1 MRRIA
6 LLIGLLAAAAAWVT
20 SLAGASDSHTYHVK
34 MYNAFGIVDGSNVRI
49 AGVDTGTVTGLDITS
64 KKQADLTI
72 ETSGPLGVLGKN
84 TKCSSQPQSLIAEY
98 FLTCNPKGPPLPDD
112 GTIPASQVTQTVQ
125 PDLVQNTLRE
135 SYKDRLSLLINEFG
149 TALAGNPKELNDAI
163 RLGAPA
169 LRKLESALRILAS
182 ENRTIRDLNVNADK
196 IITQLAN
203 RRQDVISFIQHS
215 RDVAA
220 ISASRRA
227 DLSTDFNRLDDF
239 LAQLRPTLIK
249 LGSLADAQ
257 VPLLTN
263 LRLAAPGLNTLAQ
276 NLPAFN
282 QATDRSLTSLG
293 RAAGPGR
300 RALIQGKDE
309 IQALAKSGRNAYP
322 ATNTLDKFLLDI
334 ASPKRHVETDARAA
348 RTCNNKSAPCW
359 STGRSAP
366 TGYTGMEGLLN
377 YAYYQTGAIN
387 QFDQYGHLLH
397 FSLFDVGATPCD
409 QGFNAGDNP
418 ADNAPPPGNHS
429 IGVPDKAGTGTTT
442 SISNANACVSWL
454 GPTQPGINQDIGSP
468 PYDPSV
474 CPNGSTDLSLCNPA
488 GPNSAATTGGAA
500 GPQAGGAAGG
510 PLAGNGSTGATGPTG
525 VTGSTGPTGV
535 SPPSGVPNTGATGNV
550 KKHLRHILGGGG
562 GGGGA
567 GNPLPHV
574 GGGGGGNTIPKP
586 GGHIR
591 HHVGHQAND
600 LLNLLMG
607 P

>member
-6 LLIGLLAAAAAWVT
+6 LLIALLAAAAAWLS
-20 SLAGASDSHTYHVK
+20 SLAGASDSHTYHVQ
-34 MYNAFGIVDGSNVRI
+34 MYNAFGIVEGSNVRI
-49 AGVDTGTVTGLDITS
+49 AGVDTGTVTGLDITAQ
-64 KKQADLTI
+64 KRADLTI

-98 FLTCNPKGPPLPDD
+98 FLTCTPKGPPLPDD
-112 GTIPASQVTQTVQ
+112 GTIPASQVSQTVQ

-135 SYKDRLSLLINEFG
+135 SYKDRLTILINEFG
-149 TALAGNPKELNDAI
+149 TALAGNPKDLNEAI

-169 LRKLESALRILAS
+169 LRKLEAALRILAS

-227 DLSTDFNRLDDF
+227 DLSTDFDRLDDF
-239 LAQLRPTLIK
+239 LAQLRPTLVK

-257 VPLLTN
+257 TPLLNN
-263 LRLAAPGLNTLAQ
+263 LRLAAPGLNTLAKT
-276 NLPAFN
+276 LPAFN
-282 QATDRSLTSLG
+282 RATDRSLTSLG
-293 RAAGPGR
+293 RATVPGR
-300 RALIQGKDE
+300 KALIQGKDE

-334 ASPKRHVETDARAA
+334 ASPKRHIETDARAA
-348 RTCNNKSAPCW
+348 RSCNNKQAPCW
-359 STGRSAP
+359 STGRPAP

-409 QGFNAGDNP
+409 QGYNAGDNP
-418 ADNAPPPGNHS
+418 ADNATGNHT
-429 IGVPDKAGTGTTT
+429 IGVPDESGHGTTT
-442 SISNANACVSWL
+442 SIENANPCVSWL

-474 CPNGSTDLSLCNPA
+474 CPNGSTDPSLCNPA
-488 GPNSAATTGGAA
+488 GPNPAVTTGAGGPQAGGTAA
-500 GPQAGGAAGG
+500 GPQANQGT
-510 PLAGNGSTGATGPTG
+510 TGATGSTG
-525 VTGSTGPTGV
+525 VTGPNGPTGV
-535 SPPSGVPNTGATGNV
+535 SPPSGVPDTGAATGKV

-562 GGGGA
+562 RKQH
-567 GNPLPHV
+567 LPHV
-574 GGGGGGNTIPKP
+574 GGGGGGSNPTPKP
-586 GGHIR
+586 GGNVR
-591 HHVGHQAND
+591 RNVGGKANH